1 MEAHLEVPNWEVA
14 QAFDGTIRKMKTH
27 ERSPKG
33 TGLNRTT
40 RYVLRS
46 TCTNQAAGNRRR
58 KRMQCI
64 PGSGHRP
71 TGLSGLVVWES
82 RAGCEVEILVRD
94 DGDEV
99 GKDGYRGLSEPNKG
113 KKK

>member
-14 QAFDGTIRKMKTH
+14 QAFDGTIQKMKAH

-58 KRMQCI
+58 KRMLAYQ
-64 PGSGHRP
+64 GQV
-71 TGLSGLVVWES
+71 TGLPGYLDWKFGES
-82 RAGCEVEILVRD
+82 R
-94 DGDEV
+94 V
-99 GKDGYRGLSEPNKG
+99 GYK
-113 KKK
+113 